1 MLDGFE
7 VGQTYRDFAK
17 TYEVVAIDRDRG
29 IMVNRFPDG
38 TEHEE
43 KISIKWRIHAAFQTQ
58 ISGSGVPV
66 RDPKAVDQPV
76 VIEHPIDHRRFDG
89 SAPSSIIVYPSDFSP
104 SNIIDFSRKLQ
115 ELIVEPSEVF
125 IDFSHTGYSYPFTTL
140 LLAEK
145 IRSFV
150 SERKSLGLK
159 TSASGLNASSEPL
172 SYLRH
177 IGFFQF
183 IGLKNV
189 GKKPGQAPG
198 SQRYLPITQIEK
210 MKLLRDA
217 KGSTVQEAVKTRS
230 EHLAGM
236 IFDDDDVWAQNMLA
250 YCFREIIRNVF
261 EHAQTDYCC
270 LMAQKWHTGEVEVAI
285 VDTGIGILAS
295 LEEAFQFDS
304 TEHALQEAIKPG
316 VSRVKGPQRGSV
328 WDNSGFGLY
337 VLSELGSRYG
347 EFSVVSSGKWM
358 RCRNG
363 ALMFDDMAFGGT
375 AIQLRLSTRDAVY
388 FPNILQGIV
397 TTGETEHG
405 KTRNGRTI
413 TASKMSWTV

>member
-1 MLDGFE
+1 MQDGFE

-17 TYEVVAIDRDRG
+17 TYEVIAIDRERG
-29 IMVNRFPDG
+29 VMINRFPDG

-43 KISIKWRIHAAFQTQ
+43 KISVKWRIHSSFQPQ
-58 ISGSGVPV
+58 MPDLAVPARGPKTV
-66 RDPKAVDQPV
+66 DHPVTIEDP
-76 VIEHPIDHRRFDG
+76 IGHRGLSG
-89 SAPSSIIVYPSDFSP
+89 SAPSSTIVYPIDFSP
-104 SNIIDFSRKLQ
+104 PNIIGFSQ
-115 ELIVEPSEVF
+115 ELQDLVSEPSEVF
-125 IDFSHTGYSYPFTTL
+125 IDFSQTGYSYPFATL

-145 IRSFV
+145 IKSFV
-150 SERKSLGLK
+150 SKRKSFGLN
-159 TSASGLNASSEPL
+159 TSASGLAASSEPL

-177 IGFFQF
+177 IGFFEF

-198 SQRYLPITQIEK
+198 SHRYLPITPIEK
-210 MKLLRDA
+210 KGLLRGA
-217 KGSTVQEAVKTRS
+217 QRSTVQEAVQTKS

-236 IFDDDDVWAQNMLA
+236 VFDDDFSKQIMLT

-261 EHAQTDYCC
+261 EHAQTDSCC
-270 LMAQKWHTGEVEVAI
+270 LMAQKWYSGEVEIAI

-295 LEEAFQFDS
+295 LEEVFQFDS
-304 TEHALQEAIKPG
+304 AEQALQEAIKPG
-316 VSRVKGPQRGSV
+316 VSRVRSPQRGSE

-358 RCRNG
+358 HCRNG
-363 ALMFDDMAFGGT
+363 TSIFNDMAFGGT
-375 AIQLRLSTRDAVY
+375 AIQLKLSTRDADH
-388 FPNILQGIV
+388 FPNILRGIV

-405 KTRNGRTI
+405 RTQDGRTI
-413 TASKMSWTV
+413 TASKRSWSV